1 MTGVQ
6 TCALP
11 ILIVS
16 FLAAPLALYSVFVL
30 FPYFSSFIFGFTK
43 WSGLSAEITFN
54 GVNNFI
60 KLFNDEKF
68 WNALSHNGIALIV
81 LPPIIIII
89 SLFFAFLF
97 TQGIKFTQIFRIS
110 FFFPQVLSVVIVAV
124 LWGFI
129 YHPTIGLLNS
139 VLTSLGFSGAQ
150 SFPWLGDRGTVFGS
164 VLAVVVW
171 QSVGFYMVLFV
182 AGMQAIPVDY
192 YEAARVDGAGP
203 WNVFWSLTVPM
214 LWDTIRTAIVFLA
227 IGAMDMFGIV
237 LVMTNGTGGP
247 SRAADVV
254 PVYLY
259 SKAFSEGQFGYAT
272 AMGLVLLVIVL
283 GLSVASLRLTA
294 RETLEY

>member
-1 MTGVQ
+1 MDRGKNG
-6 TCALP
+6 
-11 ILIVS
+11 LIVS

-81 LPPIIIII
+81 LPPVVIII

-139 VLTSLGFSGAQ
+139 VLTTLGFSGAE

-164 VLAVVVW
+164 VLAVVIW

-203 WNVFWSLTVPM
+203 WNVFWSLTVPL